1 MRDDIVRACRVS
13 VVLGLF
19 LAVSPVVWAEEGET
33 ELGWRY
39 SGELSLILA
48 EGNAEASTFGLQAR
62 AERQLEGATLAIEA
76 SGLQAE
82 STTKTREAFGTPD
95 DFRVVERSTTETTA
109 EKYDFSLRYDRSINE
124 RLTWFLG
131 AGWERN
137 ELAGFRDRTTLLAG
151 VGQIWSDTETA
162 RFRTDYGVT
171 YTQQD
176 DLIEDR
182 SLADGFAGLRLGYDL
197 WRQLTPSTTFE
208 SRLGVD
214 LNLDETDDLRADL
227 VNSLQVAINGH
238 LALKVS
244 LQLLYDNLP
253 ALTSVPLFGG
263 LGLPTGET
271 VTTELDELDSILTV
285 ALVLE
290 R

>member
-1 MRDDIVRACRVS
+1 MRYDIVRACRVS
-13 VVLGLF
+13 VVLGL
-19 LAVSPVVWAEEGET
+19 LMGISPMAWAEDGEA

-48 EGNAEASTFGLQAR
+48 EGNAEASTFGLQAKV
-62 AERQLEGATLAIEA
+62 ERLFEGATLEILMN
-76 SGLQAE
+76 GLQAE
-82 STTKTREAFGTPD
+82 STTTSREAFGTVD

-109 EKYDFSLRYDRSINE
+109 EKYGFGLRYDRSINE

-131 AGWERN
+131 ATWERN
-137 ELAGFRDRTTLLAG
+137 ELSGFRDRTTLLAG
-151 VGQIWSDTETA
+151 VGQIWSDTEST

-176 DLIEDR
+176 DLIENR
-182 SLADGFAGLRLGYDL
+182 ALSDGFAGLRLGYDL
-197 WRQLTPSTTFE
+197 WHQVTPSTTFE
-208 SRLGVD
+208 SRLGID
-214 LNLDETDDLRADL
+214 ANLDETDDLRADL
-227 VNSLQVAINGH
+227 VNALQVAINGH

-253 ALTSVPLFGG
+253 ALTAVPLFDAVGI
-263 LGLPTGET
+263 PTGDS
-271 VTTELDELDSILTV
+271 VTAELDELDSILTV
-285 ALVLE
+285 ALVLS